1 MSSGGT
7 EDGMSQEGITPFL
20 RVLRLIL
27 HSFLRQRMAWP
38 GQRPEDMDIAFDIE
52 AMAGTVGLSTGDMAA
67 ALDQLTGGGLIFW
80 QNGVLRVMD
89 PDGLVDAAR
98 VDPAQLSDWL
108 SN

>member
-38 GQRPEDMDIAFDIE
+38 VRSDFPLEIWQPR
-52 AMAGTVGLSTGDMAA
+52 
-67 ALDQLTGGGLIFW
+67 LT
-80 QNGVLRVMD
+80 N
-89 PDGLVDAAR
+89 
-98 VDPAQLSDWL
+98 
-108 SN
+108 